1 MCMSLP
7 IEEDQPVFH
16 VHTSSTQA
24 PRLLKVLAS
33 ALLDTH
39 WKRKE
44 AAKDRIIPFES
55 AQKKKAS

>member
-7 IEEDQPVFH
+7 FGEDQPVFH
-16 VHTSSTQA
+16 VRTSSTQA

-33 ALLDTH
+33 ALLSQYQ
-39 WKRKE
+39 KRKE
-44 AAKDRIIPFES
+44 AVKQRIIPLES

>member
-1 MCMSLP
+1 MSLP
-7 IEEDQPVFH
+7 FGEDQPVFH
-16 VHTSSTQA
+16 VRTSSTQA

-44 AAKDRIIPFES
+44 AVKQRIIPLES